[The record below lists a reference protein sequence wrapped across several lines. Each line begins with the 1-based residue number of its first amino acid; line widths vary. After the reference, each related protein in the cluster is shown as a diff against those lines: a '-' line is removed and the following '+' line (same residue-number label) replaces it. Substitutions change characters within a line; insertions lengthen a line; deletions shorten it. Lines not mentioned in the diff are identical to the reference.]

1 MRRKKMKGGKCLVNV
16 FNRQTYSIKPDKSMD
31 DFENKLDERQKGY
44 LKDPNESG
52 KKKCVFYTKGD
63 NLIVELENGDTIVG
77 DMASDMVSVSPN
89 GIYITHDEQD
99 FDENDYDKSEPVEC
113 IRMQSNAGNLLSN
126 SLQAATSTAIG
137 AQAGS
142 ALGTMLMGGLVL
154 CGRRERGGGSMAPL
168 ILGGLGALGAG
179 SLISGMIYY
188 VHHAIVINSFN
199 KKSGNYYMTVVQE
212 GGVGGGEGGL
222 YKELVVE
229 WRIYYNFDEMIT
241 DTQVKNLLESFHVI
255 DKREIVKKRTMG
267 YYREIV
273 DQISTESIYNPTPG
287 PKQLSSMKESRKFD
301 PSARYHNCVTVTNY
315 ILDLLTKEIRAS
327 TKKKKKKK
335 RQTRKK
341 KKKRKEK

>member
-1 MRRKKMKGGKCLVNV
+1 MKGGKCLVNV
-16 FNRQTYSIKPDKSMD
+16 FNSQTYSIKPDKSID
-31 DFENKLDERQKGY
+31 DFENKLDERQEGY

-52 KKKCVFYTKGD
+52 KKECVFYTKD
-63 NLIVELENGDTIVG
+63 ENLTVELENGDTIVG
-77 DMASDMVSVSPN
+77 DMESDMVSVSPN

-113 IRMQSNAGNLLSN
+113 IRMQTNAGNLLSN

-137 AQAGS
+137 AKAGS

-154 CGRRERGGGSMAPL
+154 CGRRGRGGESMAPL

-188 VHHAIVINSFN
+188 GHYAIVINSFN
-199 KKSGNYYMTVVQE
+199 KESGNYYMTVVQE
-212 GGVGGGEGGL
+212 GGVGEGEGGL
-222 YKELVVE
+222 YKELVVG

-241 DTQVKNLLESFHVI
+241 DTQVENLLESFHVI
-255 DKREIVKKRTMG
+255 DKHKIVKKGTMG

-273 DQISTESIYNPTPG
+273 DKMSTESIYNPTPG

-327 TKKKKKKK
+327 TKKKKK

-341 KKKRKEK
+341 RKKRKTRKEK